1 MNSFSVAFPVLP
13 GKEQAGR
20 KFAET
25 CAGPRRNECVEYLK
39 RVGITKETWHLQSTP
54 MGSFVLVYIE
64 AADPAK
70 SFQILAESKHPFD
83 VWFKDQVM
91 QVSGQDLN
99 KPMQGTPSEQ
109 IFNMSL

>member
-1 MNSFSVAFPVLP
+1 
-13 GKEQAGR
+13 
-20 KFAET
+20 
-25 CAGPRRNECVEYLK
+25 
-39 RVGITKETWHLQSTP
+39 